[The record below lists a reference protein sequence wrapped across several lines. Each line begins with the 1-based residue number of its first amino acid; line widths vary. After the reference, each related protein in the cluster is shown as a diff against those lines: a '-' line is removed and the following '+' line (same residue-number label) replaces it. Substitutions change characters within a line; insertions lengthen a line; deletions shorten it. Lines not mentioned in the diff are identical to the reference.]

1 MGRSNIQR
9 NNGQEFSKTEEK
21 SLLTYSGD
29 SRKLQARGTQ
39 TIPGYVRVQLLK
51 MKKILNV
58 AREKGQITLKRMED

>member
-21 SLLTYSGD
+21 SLLTYSGG

-39 TIPGYVRVQLLK
+39 NIPGYVRVQLLK
-51 MKKILNV
+51 TKKILNV